1 MLAELYIRN
10 FAIIDDLRLTFHGG
24 FNVLTGETGAGKSII
39 LDAVMLILGE
49 RADKSMV
56 RAGCDRAYVEA
67 QFTLSA
73 ELQHTIHP
81 FLAEEGLEG
90 DEDNVIIIG
99 REIRINGRS
108 NGRINGISVST
119 KLLQEVGDFL
129 VDIHGQG
136 SHLSLLKPRAH
147 LPLLDGYAQ
156 LDSVREALGREVAEL
171 RTLQRELASLQ
182 QDERTIAQR
191 IDILTYQVE
200 EISTAALKP
209 GEDDEL
215 LAERKRLANA
225 EQLMRFSAESVALLQ
240 GFDDDS
246 PSAVDLIG
254 QAERALTQLTRFD
267 PTQNDLLARLQGLA
281 SELDEVA
288 VELSDYRDALEFNTD
303 RLNQVEERIEL
314 INRLKRKYNGSIEA
328 INAYGVEASAELK
341 TIENS
346 EARMLVVAADIDKR
360 LRTIGKHAAAL
371 SQKRQVSA
379 EKLAQAIELELGDL
393 NMTAR
398 FSVDFAVAPD
408 PNGAYVGEERLAF
421 DASGI
426 DRVEFLLSTNPGEPL
441 KPMAKIASGGETAR
455 LMLALK
461 TALARVDATPTLIF
475 DEIDQGIGG
484 RIGDT
489 VGRKLWLLAAV
500 GQHQVVVVTHLPQ
513 MAGYGDVHYH
523 VSKRVE
529 GDRTKTHVDQLGYDA
544 RVTELA
550 AMLGTHGEHARGGA
564 ADILRNADA
573 AKQRIAPQ

>member
-10 FAIIDDLRLTFHGG
+10 FAIIDDLRLTFHNG

-39 LDAVMLILGE
+39 LDAVMLVLGE

-73 ELQHTIHP
+73 EIQ
-81 FLAEEGLEG
+81 LAIQPLLTEEGLEG
-90 DEDNVIIIG
+90 DEDDIIVIG
-99 REIRINGRS
+99 REIRANGRS
-108 NGRINGISVST
+108 LGRINGVSVNT
-119 KLLQEVGDFL
+119 KLLQEIGDYL

-136 SHLSLLKPRAH
+136 SHLSLLKPKSH

-156 LDSVREALGREVAEL
+156 LDSVRDALGREVAEL
-171 RTLQRELASLQ
+171 RTLQRELASLR
-182 QDERTIAQR
+182 QDERAIAQR
-191 IDILTYQVE
+191 VEMLTYQIE
-200 EISTAALKP
+200 EISAAALTP

-225 EQLMRFSAESVALLQ
+225 EQLMRYSAEAVALLQ
-240 GFDDDS
+240 GFDDDA

-254 QAERALTQLTRFD
+254 QAERTLAQLARFD
-267 PTQNDLLARLQGLA
+267 GTQNELLARLQGLA
-281 SELDEVA
+281 SELDELTVEVA
-288 VELSDYRDALEFNTD
+288 NYRDALEFNTD

-328 INAYGVEASAELK
+328 INAYGADASAELQS
-341 TIENS
+341 IENS
-346 EARMLVVAADIDKR
+346 EARMLVLEAEIDKR

-371 SQKRQVSA
+371 SQKRHVSA
-379 EKLAQAIELELGDL
+379 EKLARAIEQELGDL

-398 FSVDFAVAPD
+398 FSVDFATVPD
-408 PNGAYVGEERLAF
+408 PEGAFVGDERLAF
-421 DASGI
+421 DATGI

-441 KPMAKIASGGETAR
+441 KPMAKVASGGETAR

-489 VGRKLWLLAAV
+489 VGRKLWLLATV
-500 GQHQVVVVTHLPQ
+500 GNHQVVVVTHLPQ

-529 GDRTKTHVDQLGYDA
+529 DNRTKTHVDQLGYDA

-550 AMLGTHGEHARGGA
+550 AMLGTKGEHARGGA

-573 AKQRIAPQ
+573 VKQRIAES